1 MQPQSPD
8 QSIGTQRCPVKHRIT
23 EAVLSYV
30 LSHHEWLVPNF
41 AHTYWQTALPELH
54 VDSVRNMMVKLSD
67 EGKVIKVLTREL
79 PDVLRLRP
87 PQPLNLSEVSLFPG
101 GQSARN
107 HSPIAKWAPVGHF
120 IPSPMYLNSLVM
132 DPTREPSGEMRWL
145 LAESQRVWRE
155 LQGEDVRALVKSNV
169 PPIAGEV
176 ADILSSKLAEA
187 LKGGGYIQLSEIH
200 GAIVCAMKA
209 TKHSFPLSTQE
220 ERSIIKVAEN
230 YLQARLTREVH
241 ARIHCWGTGAG
252 R

>member
-41 AHTYWQTALPELH
+41 DHTYWQTALPELH

-107 HSPIAKWAPVGHF
+107 HSPMAKWAPVGHF
-120 IPSPMYLNSLVM
+120 IPSPAYLNSLVM

-155 LQGEDVRALVKSNV
+155 LQSEDVRPFVKSNV

-176 ADILSSKLAEA
+176 ANILSGKLAEA

>member
-1 MQPQSPD
+1 
-8 QSIGTQRCPVKHRIT
+8 
-23 EAVLSYV
+23 
-30 LSHHEWLVPNF
+30 
-41 AHTYWQTALPELH
+41 
-54 VDSVRNMMVKLSD
+54 MMVKLSD

-87 PQPLNLSEVSLFPG
+87 PQTLNLSEVSLFAG
-101 GQSARN
+101 GPSACK
-107 HSPIAKWAPVGHF
+107 HAAIAKWAPVGHF

-132 DPTREPSGEMRWL
+132 DPTREPSVEMRWL

-155 LQGEDVRALVKSNV
+155 LQSEDVRPFVKSNV

-187 LKGGGYIQLSEIH
+187 LKGRGYIQLSEIH

-220 ERSIIKVAEN
+220 ERSIVKVAEN
-230 YLQARLTREVH
+230 YIEARLTKEVY
-241 ARIHCWGTGAG
+241 ARIHRYSTGAG